1 MKRFVLSLIV
11 SFCLGWLCFCSA
23 VCAATF
29 FQGIWIDVRSIPLT
43 EDGIRDMVRRVHSAN
58 FNAILVESFY
68 LGETIYPSPF
78 LSSQG
83 LPSQMSTFEE
93 AGIDPLKI
101 IVEEAHRLSLQVHV
115 WFDMFYVGLNEPG
128 ALLSRYPQW
137 SAINRDGSTGYQQG
151 NNHFFWICPEHPE
164 VKEFYSQLFQ
174 EVGKNYPIDGIHL
187 DYLRFPDPTLAD
199 ACYAPEHCQKFEEEY
214 GVDPREISPLNQPAF
229 YREWNK
235 TRAQFLTDFVT
246 YISEELRHS
255 LPHLI
260 FSCAVKPQGFPEEL
274 NPRSLQDWPRWAELG
289 LFDVFVPMTY
299 SSRPPE
305 FKGLLLWINTFLSSS
320 APFYSG
326 IWGVNL
332 SDHSIAQEI
341 AIAREA
347 KSQGVS
353 IFAYPY
359 LTDQTLSFLAA
370 GPFHEKPSPPTIEEL
385 SVPRELPPEVKPVSY
400 YQENARRVTALY
412 TGTPVVPDG
421 VLEEIWE
428 SAHWQA
434 DFTLITGEGEAS
446 QDTRVALLYDSQNL
460 YVAFFFEKN
469 PDEVVFSVTQRDGP
483 AFYDDSVEIF
493 LDPGKSKSFY
503 YQLVTNLVGAQ
514 YDGSSLQG
522 AAWNG
527 NWKAGVMEENHL
539 YSLEIAIP
547 FSEIT
552 KEPPSGGEEWG
563 INFYRNNLKQE
574 EFSAWSPTPG
584 VYAVPSLFGTVEFS
598 VP

>member
-1 MKRFVLSLIV
+1 MKKLLLNLTLIFLV
-11 SFCLGWLCFCSA
+11 GWVGLCSVALADTEFRG
-23 VCAATF
+23 V
-29 FQGIWIDVRSIPLT
+29 WIDVRSIPLT

-58 FNAILVESFY
+58 FNALLVESFY
-68 LGETIYPSPF
+68 LGQTIYPSSF
-78 LSSQG
+78 LASQG
-83 LPSQMSTFEE
+83 LPSQMPTFQE
-93 AGIDPLKI
+93 ASIDPLNI
-101 IVEEAHRLSLQVHV
+101 IVEEAHHLSLQVHV

-137 SAINRDGSTGYQQG
+137 GAINRDGSTGYQQG
-151 NNHFFWICPEHPE
+151 NNRFFWICPAHPG
-164 VKEFYSQLFQ
+164 VKEFYSQLLR
-174 EVGKNYPIDGIHL
+174 EVGESYPIDGIHL

-199 ACYAPEHCQKFEEEY
+199 TCYAPEHCQEFEEKY
-214 GVDPREISPLNQPAF
+214 GIDPREISPFGHPDL
-229 YREWNK
+229 YREWN
-235 TRAQFLTDFVT
+235 TVRAQSLTDLVA
-246 YISEELRHS
+246 YISEDLHRS

-274 NPRSLQDWPRWAELG
+274 NPRSLQDWPHWAELG
-289 LFDVFVPMTY
+289 LFDVFIPMTY

-305 FKGLLLWINTFLSSS
+305 FKGLLLWINTFLSS

-326 IWGVNL
+326 IWGANL
-332 SDHSIAQEI
+332 PDSTIAREI
-341 AIAREA
+341 NISREA

-359 LTDQTLSFLAA
+359 LSVETLNFLST
-370 GPFHEKPSPPTIEEL
+370 GPFPEKVAPPTIEEL
-385 SVPRELPPEVKPVSY
+385 ATPRELPPQVKPLSY
-400 YQENARRVTALY
+400 YQENARQITALY
-412 TGTPVVPDG
+412 TDTAIVPDG
-421 VLEEIWE
+421 VLEKSWD
-428 SAHWQA
+428 SARWQA
-434 DFTLITGEGEAS
+434 DFTLITGEGKAAQET
-446 QDTRVALLYDSQNL
+446 QVALLYDSQNL
-460 YVAFFFEKN
+460 YIAFLFEKD
-469 PDEVVFSVTQRDGP
+469 PHEVVSSVTQRDGP

-503 YQLVTNLVGAQ
+503 HQLVTNLVGAQ

-522 AAWNG
+522 AAWNA
-527 NWKAGVMEENHL
+527 NWKAGVSQKDYL

-552 KEPPSGGEEWG
+552 GEPPSPKEEWG
-563 INFYRNNLKQE
+563 INFYRNNLKPE

>member
-1 MKRFVLSLIV
+1 MKKLLLTLMLTFLVGWV
-11 SFCLGWLCFCSA
+11 CLCSVA
-23 VCAATF
+23 LAATEF
-29 FQGIWIDVRSIPLT
+29 RGVWIDVRSIPLT
-43 EDGIRDMVRRVHSAN
+43 EDGIRNMVRQVHSAN
-58 FNAILVESFY
+58 FNALLVESFY
-68 LGETIYPSPF
+68 LGQTIYPSSF
-78 LSSQG
+78 LASQG
-83 LPSQMSTFEE
+83 LASQMSTFQE

-101 IVEEAHRLSLQVHV
+101 IVEEAHHLSLQVHV

-151 NNHFFWICPEHPE
+151 NNRFFWICPAHSG
-164 VKEFYSQLFQ
+164 VREFYSQLLR
-174 EVGKNYPIDGIHL
+174 EVGENYPIDGVHL

-199 ACYAPEHCQKFEEEY
+199 TCYAPEHCQKFKEKY
-214 GVDPREISPLNQPAF
+214 GIDPREISPWSQADL
-229 YREWNK
+229 YREWN
-235 TRAQFLTDFVT
+235 TIRAQSLTDFVA
-246 YISEELRHS
+246 YISGELHHS

-289 LFDVFVPMTY
+289 LFDVFIPMTY

-305 FKGLLLWINTFLSSS
+305 FKGLLLWINTFLPSS

-332 SDHSIAQEI
+332 SDYSIAREI
-341 AIAREA
+341 TIAREA

-359 LTDQTLSFLAA
+359 LSGETLNFLSA
-370 GPFHEKPSPPTIEEL
+370 GPFQEKVAPPTIEEL
-385 SVPRELPPEVKPVSY
+385 AAPRELPPQVKPLSY
-400 YQENARRVTALY
+400 YQESARQITALY
-412 TGTPVVPDG
+412 TDTPIVSDG
-421 VLEEIWE
+421 ILEKSWD
-428 SAHWQA
+428 SAHWQT
-434 DFTLITGEGEAS
+434 DFTLITGEGKATEE
-446 QDTRVALLYDSQNL
+446 TRVALLYDSQNL
-460 YVAFFFEKN
+460 YIAFLFEKD
-469 PDEVVFSVTQRDGP
+469 PSEVVSSVTQRDGP

-503 YQLVTNLVGAQ
+503 YQLVTNLASAQ

-522 AAWNG
+522 AAWNA
-527 NWKAGVMEENHL
+527 NWKVGVSPKDHL

-547 FSEIT
+547 FSEIGG
-552 KEPPSGGEEWG
+552 EPPSPGEEWG
-563 INFYRNNLKQE
+563 INFYRNNLKSE

-598 VP
+598 

>member
-1 MKRFVLSLIV
+1 M
-11 SFCLGWLCFCSA
+11 
-23 VCAATF
+23 
-29 FQGIWIDVRSIPLT
+29 
-43 EDGIRDMVRRVHSAN
+43 
-58 FNAILVESFY
+58 
-68 LGETIYPSPF
+68 
-78 LSSQG
+78 
-83 LPSQMSTFEE
+83 
-93 AGIDPLKI
+93 
-101 IVEEAHRLSLQVHV
+101 
-115 WFDMFYVGLNEPG
+115 
-128 ALLSRYPQW
+128 
-137 SAINRDGSTGYQQG
+137 
-151 NNHFFWICPEHPE
+151 
-164 VKEFYSQLFQ
+164 KEFYSQLFQ

-199 ACYAPEHCQKFEEEY
+199 ACYASEHCQKFEEEY

-289 LFDVFVPMTY
+289 LFDVFIPMTY

-370 GPFHEKPSPPTIEEL
+370 GPFHEKPSPSTIEEL
-385 SVPRELPPEVKPVSY
+385 SVPRELPP
-400 YQENARRVTALY
+400 
-412 TGTPVVPDG
+412 G
-421 VLEEIWE
+421 
-428 SAHWQA
+428 
-434 DFTLITGEGEAS
+434 
-446 QDTRVALLYDSQNL
+446 
-460 YVAFFFEKN
+460 
-469 PDEVVFSVTQRDGP
+469 
-483 AFYDDSVEIF
+483 
-493 LDPGKSKSFY
+493 
-503 YQLVTNLVGAQ
+503 
-514 YDGSSLQG
+514 
-522 AAWNG
+522 
-527 NWKAGVMEENHL
+527 
-539 YSLEIAIP
+539 
-547 FSEIT
+547 
-552 KEPPSGGEEWG
+552 
-563 INFYRNNLKQE
+563 
-574 EFSAWSPTPG
+574 
-584 VYAVPSLFGTVEFS
+584 
-598 VP
+598 